1 MFTRVTVAPPVEPL
15 TLTEVKLDRAVEH
28 TLHDELLTA
37 LIRSAREYVENYC
50 GLSLVTQ
57 TRELILDEFSTVI
70 TLPYGPVQSVSSVS
84 YFDTNGVGQT
94 LLSSQFALYAN
105 RYPPILTAAY
115 GLYFPVTRFQENA
128 VSVIYVAGYA
138 PLAGSPTDYTY
149 NIPPGIKTAMK
160 LLIGNWYENRE
171 STSDRP
177 QHEVPM
183 AVTHLL
189 GQHRTS
195 WI

>member
-1 MFTRVTVAPPVEPL
+1 MYSRVIVAPPVEPL
-15 TLTEVKLDRAVEH
+15 TLTEVKLDRGVEH
-28 TLHDELLTA
+28 TLHDDLLTA

-50 GLSLVTQ
+50 SLSLITQ
-57 TRELILDEFSTVI
+57 TRELILDAFDTSLE
-70 TLPYGPVQSVSSVS
+70 LPYGPVQSVTAIE
-84 YFDTNGVGQT
+84 YADTNGITTT
-94 LLSSQFALYAN
+94 LAAADYTVNVN
-105 RYPPILTAAY
+105 RYAAMIAPAW
-115 GLYFPVTRFQENA
+115 GLYFPTTRWQANA
-128 VSVIYVAGYA
+128 VTVRYIAGYA
-138 PLAGSPTDYTY
+138 PLTASPTDYTY

-171 STSDRP
+171 ATSDRP
-177 QHEVPM
+177 QHEIPM